1 MVGDEVKTDKTH
13 ITVAT
18 KSSTFP
24 RKHSRS
30 ICGKN
35 KKAIPLLLTQ
45 QFLDKSNH
53 MLSTKMFLI
62 LS

>member
-1 MVGDEVKTDKTH
+1 MIGDEVKTDKTH
-13 ITVAT
+13 IAVAT

-45 QFLDKSNH
+45 
-53 MLSTKMFLI
+53 
-62 LS
+62 